1 MCFSR
6 KKLSLKQRA
15 NQTVNSL
22 MSVSE
27 LSTVEYTVKKIVKAS
42 DENYKLLGID
52 TNIKKKGD
60 RKILFTCTVY
70 LKAGI
75 DLSKYDPS
83 ETEIDEINK
92 TITLSLPHAQLI
104 SYNMPYEEQHMVYKK
119 VDRYLLRDDF
129 KAGERNDL
137 LIQAEDNIVNDITN
151 MGILKEAEHNIMS
164 FFELPLK
171 QLGFQIV
178 NFKFKD

>member
-27 LSTVEYTVKKIVKAS
+27 LSTVEYTVKKIVKFDDVS
-42 DENYKLLGID
+42 KLKAIV
-52 TNIKKKGD
+52 GD
-60 RKILFTCTVY
+60 RKILYTCKVY

-92 TITLSLPHAQLI
+92 TITISLPHAKLL
-104 SYNMPYEEQHMVYKK
+104 SYNMPHEEQSPCQFQK
-119 VDRYLLRDDF
+119 VGLFREKF
-129 KAGERNDL
+129 SPEERNNL
-137 LIQAEDNIVNDITN
+137 FIQAEDNIISDITN
-151 MGILKEAEHNIMS
+151 MGILEEAERNIKGI
-164 FFELPLK
+164 FTFPLR

>member
-27 LSTVEYTVKKIVKAS
+27 LSSVEYTVKKIVKAS
-42 DENYKLLGID
+42 DIPLINMAGFKVDKI
-52 TNIKKKGD
+52 GD
-60 RKILFTCTVY
+60 RKILYTCKVY

-75 DLSKYDPS
+75 DLSKYDPA

-92 TITLSLPHAQLI
+92 TITLSLPHAKLI
-104 SYNMPYEEQHMVYKK
+104 SYNMPHEEQ
-119 VDRYLLRDDF
+119 
-129 KAGERNDL
+129 A
-137 LIQAEDNIVNDITN
+137 II
-151 MGILKEAEHNIMS
+151 
-164 FFELPLK
+164 
-171 QLGFQIV
+171 
-178 NFKFKD
+178 